1 MESMD
6 EKVAEFRRAYRA
18 DVPRGYSAYRHLA
31 GTIALPAAGMAGC
44 IVGLDDVQPLEWLT
58 VPASFVYANLVEYA
72 SHRGPMH
79 RPVRGVGALLERHAR
94 QHHRFFTD
102 EDMQLE
108 TSTDLRVV
116 LFPLVLFV
124 FYIGVFVL
132 PLALVLAW
140 LATRNVALLFLATGL
155 GYYLNYELLHLA
167 YHASP
172 RSLAAR
178 IPGLGLLR
186 RLHARHHDPILMH
199 VCNFNI
205 TYPIGDWL
213 FKTLL
218 SVRASR

>member
-1 MESMD
+1 MD

-155 GYYLNYELLHLA
+155 GY
-167 YHASP
+167 
-172 RSLAAR
+172 
-178 IPGLGLLR
+178 
-186 RLHARHHDPILMH
+186 
-199 VCNFNI
+199 
-205 TYPIGDWL
+205 
-213 FKTLL
+213 
-218 SVRASR
+218 